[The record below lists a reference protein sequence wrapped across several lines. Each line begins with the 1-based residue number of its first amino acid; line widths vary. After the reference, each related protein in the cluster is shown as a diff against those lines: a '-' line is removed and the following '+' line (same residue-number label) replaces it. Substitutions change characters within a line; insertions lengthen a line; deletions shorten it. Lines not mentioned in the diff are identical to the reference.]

1 MNTLILIALLAA
13 DIPDFGIISPRRA
26 MTLGVNTT
34 RPDFVCFTVEV
45 RPESSPTNI
54 VTFTTTN
61 RVLTVM
67 KFARVP
73 SGPGILGVTANY
85 ADGEESEMTLRR
97 YDLRRGRPS
106 APSIEAVHTEGAGMH
121 PKSLQEELRKIRGEQ
136 MVPVPPMPPN
146 VLQYDIQNVP
156 RKENVYQTDIRKP
169 LPDATNRAYADHLDW
184 LADRAAVGKRRSE

>member
-1 MNTLILIALLAA
+1 MNVLILLVILAA

-34 RPDFVCFTVEV
+34 RPDFISFTVEV
-45 RPESSPTNI
+45 RPEASPTNI

-61 RVLTVM
+61 RLLTVM

-106 APSIEAVHTEGAGMH
+106 APSIEAVHPEGSGMR
-121 PKSLQEELRKIRGEQ
+121 PKSLQEELWKIQANQVR
-136 MVPVPPMPPN
+136 PAPPMPPTGET
-146 VLQYDIQNVP
+146 VHRGVRLVAP
-156 RKENVYQTDIRKP
+156 P
-169 LPDATNRAYADHLDW
+169 LPGGTNRAYADHLDW
-184 LADRAAVGKRRSE
+184 LADRAAAGKRRNE